1 MNPMQLLQAMFNPP
15 AMIDQFMRNPKIAN
29 NPLAQNVLNMY
40 RNGDVQGLQQMAEN
54 ISKEK
59 GTTVE
64 QVSNDIKR
72 HFGFM

>member
-1 MNPMQLLQAMFNPP
+1 MQLLQAMFNPP
-15 AMIDQFMRNPKIAN
+15 AMIDQFMRNPKISN